1 MESLFFSKYQID
13 EDANKAKS
21 REDLVHY
28 SLAAFG
34 EFIQLINEIDFFKGN
49 SSKLFSAALMSFLY
63 VIIDMKKNF
72 VGAIW
77 HPSSFRFLVAI
88 VVPDEGVIKKWFK
101 QNVENNGNSYMHML
115 QTKEV
120 VFYRVVISLLYDFIG
135 NLRSL
140 SAVWM
145 RRRKRRRRRRNGT
158 NYILHNLLT

>member
-1 MESLFFSKYQID
+1 MDDKVCQHEHFQFIIASLVLRGIYESFLFTMESLFFSKYQID

-72 VGAIW
+72 VGAI
-77 HPSSFRFLVAI
+77 
-88 VVPDEGVIKKWFK
+88 
-101 QNVENNGNSYMHML
+101 
-115 QTKEV
+115 
-120 VFYRVVISLLYDFIG
+120 
-135 NLRSL
+135 
-140 SAVWM
+140 
-145 RRRKRRRRRRNGT
+145 
-158 NYILHNLLT
+158 